1 MRSLGPSTAFGRARV
16 DNQGGMSR
24 YSTLLLSLGVVVL
37 LVGLASLVATG
48 AIGRA
53 PALPRATATATSVAP
68 VTPAPAP
75 PSCQVNEL
83 ALAGVFNDCAVPV
96 ATTTSWSC
104 AAGTLVFDAVIR
116 FHGTEHD
123 YLLYLHIG
131 NGYHGSGTYAN
142 STVSVDLRE
151 YATGAFWQSIPGV
164 VLRVSGSDGRSG
176 SVKAALAYLGGEP
189 TPPTVG
195 LNISGAWRCV

>member
-1 MRSLGPSTAFGRARV
+1 MMSSSTAVKLTHYRVWSRASIIK
-16 DNQGGMSR
+16 GGMSR
-24 YSTLLLSLGVVVL
+24 YRTLLSLGVVVL

-48 AIGRA
+48 AIGRE
-53 PALPRATATATSVAP
+53 PPLPRATATASAP
-68 VTPAPAP
+68 TTPAP
-75 PSCQVNEL
+75 PSCKANQL
-83 ALAGVFNDCAVPV
+83 ALAGVFNDCAVSV
-96 ATTTSWSC
+96 ATTSSC
-104 AAGTLVFDAVIR
+104 AAGSLVFNAVIR
-116 FHGTEHD
+116 FHGTGHD

-176 SVKAALAYLGGEP
+176 AVKAALAYVGGEP

-195 LNISGAWRCV
+195 LNISGAWRCT